1 MRKKPNKQLDT
12 TVEALQQKI
21 KMRLLL
27 LIAIVVTITVAMLDF
42 GPKVGSLFGL
52 ISVNRGK
59 QIQPPQAST
68 PPPVFTGVPK
78 AVNTTTIDI
87 RGYATPKAKVELF
100 VNGPKVSSVI
110 ADASGEFLFPNVRLN
125 KATNTVFA
133 KIGDVKSETVMI
145 EYDEEPPE
153 IEIEKPK
160 EDEKIENLN
169 ERIEIIGKL
178 NEKATVTINER
189 TVVLKP
195 DNSFYFLLGVKE
207 GDVEIKIKAT
217 DIAGNT
223 AEKELKVRYK
233 KE

>member
-1 MRKKPNKQLDT
+1 M
-12 TVEALQQKI
+12 EALQRKI
-21 KMRLLL
+21 KRRLLL
-27 LIAIVVTITVAMLDF
+27 LIAIIATITIGMLDF

-52 ISVNRGK
+52 ISVNHGK
-59 QIQPPQAST
+59 QIQPPQANT
-68 PPPVFTGVPK
+68 PPPVFSRL
-78 AVNTTTIDI
+78 ARSVNTTSIDI

-110 ADASGEFLFPNVRLN
+110 ADASGEFLFPNVQLN
-125 KATNTVFA
+125 KATNTIFA
-133 KIGDVKSETVMI
+133 RIGDVKSETVMV
-145 EYDEEPPE
+145 EYDDEPPE
-153 IEIEKPK
+153 IEIEKPE
-160 EDEKIENLN
+160 EDAKIENRN
-169 ERIEIIGKL
+169 ERIEIVGKL

-217 DIAGNT
+217 DLAGNT

-233 KE
+233 KK